1 MGVRAAFLSCT
12 MNHQIYFFIYLFLI
26 YNVIS
31 NEEPIYWLQNIIRN
45 LSYDEQINEIN
56 QKIYELVN
64 KKQHANKIDNYYEQI
79 KELKHMKNNIINR
92 L

>member
-1 MGVRAAFLSCT
+1 MRNQFTDYKTLLST
-12 MNHQIYFFIYLFLI
+12 F
-26 YNVIS
+26 
-31 NEEPIYWLQNIIRN
+31 
-45 LSYDEQINEIN
+45 SYHEQINEIN

-64 KKQHANKIDNYYEQI
+64 KKQHANKIDDHYEQM

>member
-1 MGVRAAFLSCT
+1 MRNPFTDYKTLLST
-12 MNHQIYFFIYLFLI
+12 F
-26 YNVIS
+26 
-31 NEEPIYWLQNIIRN
+31 
-45 LSYDEQINEIN
+45 SYDEQINEIN

-64 KKQHANKIDNYYEQI
+64 KKQHANKIDDHYEQM